1 MMPKK
6 SVLDAHYVLE
16 KSLIPSIQAQT
27 GTVSTVYQLQFPLY
41 ALYNTLTHASSHWD
55 VITAPQMACV
65 ANGG

>member
-41 ALYNTLTHASSHWD
+41 ALYNTLTHASSH
-55 VITAPQMACV
+55 
-65 ANGG
+65 